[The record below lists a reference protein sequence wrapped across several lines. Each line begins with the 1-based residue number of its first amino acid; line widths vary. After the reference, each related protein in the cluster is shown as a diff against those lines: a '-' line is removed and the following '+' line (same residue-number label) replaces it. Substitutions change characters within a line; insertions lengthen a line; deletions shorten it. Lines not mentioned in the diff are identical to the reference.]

1 MVRTIRRSPN
11 RIVSLADGTL
21 KYRKN
26 LGNLIWHYLLPSL
39 SDEFELLLRVVPPKP
54 CWVAATTSPG
64 RNLNGY
70 GDLIQSGW
78 KNNERFGYHA
88 EQNHSPPRREGN
100 GVRVKGKQ

>member
-26 LGNLIWHYLLPSL
+26 LGNLIWHYLLPGL

-78 KNNERFGYHA
+78 KNNERFVTMLSRTIPLLA
-88 EQNHSPPRREGN
+88 EEGN